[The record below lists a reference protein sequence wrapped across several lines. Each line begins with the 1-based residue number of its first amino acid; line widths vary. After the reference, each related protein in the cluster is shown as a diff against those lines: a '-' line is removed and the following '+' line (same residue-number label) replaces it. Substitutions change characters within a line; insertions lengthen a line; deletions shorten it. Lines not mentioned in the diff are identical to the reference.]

1 MIDPETETYAS
12 PRAWNLCDDL
22 GQIEYIFSDKTG
34 TLTCN
39 VMEFR
44 KCSINGIAYG
54 LYNSSPSAQESQEIL
69 EVGHHGGGDV
79 CGGEADVQAKAEA
92 RMREIMAKNFDV
104 KYVNKDKLSFI
115 DPEMHEQIAEGLSGS
130 GHNVSLEQ
138 ATAIIEFFSLL
149 AVCHTVLV
157 DTPDAASPTS
167 LNYKAQSPDEAA
179 LVAAA
184 RDNGFTFLKREDDRV
199 FLDIMG
205 TEKVFTILHVIEFSS
220 DRKRMSVLVKKEGS
234 PEIILLCKGADSVV
248 YERLRKD
255 TNETL
260 LRLNTRHL
268 EMFAND
274 GLRTLCLAFRIV
286 PQAEYDEWVI
296 EYENAHASLENREA
310 NIDRVSSSIE
320 TELNLMGA
328 TAIEDKLQDG
338 VPECIATLSKAG
350 IKLWVLTVRFVSKNV
365 IELLP

>member
-1 MIDPETETYAS
+1 LIYVDEEMFDPETETNAS
-12 PRAWNLCDDL
+12 PRSWNLCDDL

-54 LYNSSPSAQESQEIL
+54 LYNSAPSAQASQENLDKGNTQLDSVDNI
-69 EVGHHGGGDV
+69 EMQ
-79 CGGEADVQAKAEA
+79 EKAEM
-92 RMREIMAKNFDV
+92 RMREIMSKNFDV
-104 KYVNKDKLSFI
+104 KYVSKDRLSFI
-115 DPEMHEQIAEGLSGS
+115 DPEMHEQIAEGLGGS
-130 GHNVSLEQ
+130 GRGVILEQ

-157 DTPDAASPTS
+157 DTPEPNC

-199 FLDIMG
+199 YLDIMG

-220 DRKRMSVLVKKEGS
+220 DRKRMSVLVKKDGS
-234 PEIILLCKGADSVV
+234 PEIILLCKGADSVI
-248 YERLRKD
+248 YERLKKD
-255 TNETL
+255 TSETL

-286 PQAEYDEWVI
+286 PQEEYENWVI
-296 EYENAHASLENREA
+296 EYENAHASLENRNA
-310 NIDRVSSSIE
+310 NIDRVSSLIE
-320 TELNLMGA
+320 IDLNLMGA

-338 VPECIATLSKAG
+338 VPECIATLAKAG
-350 IKLWVLTVRFVSKNV
+350 IKLWVLTVGY
-365 IELLP
+365 LLLNFL